1 VVISSFIAEQTI
13 FQSTAIFAGLPF
25 NGQSRICVYKVSI
38 YKQNGQWKKDRGMIY
53 HVSNNEE
60 ITMQK

>member
-1 VVISSFIAEQTI
+1 MGSPVFVFT
-13 FQSTAIFAGLPF
+13 
-25 NGQSRICVYKVSI
+25 KSI